1 MAPELYEA
9 FLKILKIKTKI
20 LDIDNNEIYYTNS
33 LYLRLSKK
41 EKCLDLA

>member
-1 MAPELYEA
+1 MV
-9 FLKILKIKTKI
+9 FKSFLKIKTKI

-33 LYLRLSKK
+33 LYLGLSKK